1 MKSYETIDGNDL
13 VETAVKQLLNGQCKN
28 FMVISNG
35 HPTGSL
41 SRDEIIEALSNN
53 GNKATIDTVMNRDVL
68 KCNIKEPIEI
78 AYKKMLTSKNKLA
91 LVYDNEQF
99 AGVLDLENIL
109 EFVMVKNAIGANK

>member
-1 MKSYETIDGNDL
+1 
-13 VETAVKQLLNGQCKN
+13 
-28 FMVISNG
+28 
-35 HPTGSL
+35 
-41 SRDEIIEALSNN
+41 
-53 GNKATIDTVMNRDVL
+53 MNRDVL